1 VAFRIFSLALAMF
14 FVLSEPTP
22 PSWTR
27 ARLNDLKIGDDD
39 AIEEKALRPKDL
51 VQWANITLIS
61 QWLSNTLYDRFVLR
75 CFCWQAAYPD
85 DGSLQ
90 MALVIYN
97 PAGGDRTAKQFV
109 EDHVLPL
116 LKAND
121 IPVARIVETEHAG
134 HAGAVAF
141 EFVDST
147 VSGPL
152 DIIVA
157 SGDGTIHEIVS
168 TIALAPSYKNR
179 SPATPAQVNLV
190 LVPCGT
196 ANALYSSLFLPK
208 PNDDP
213 VQYGLQGIH
222 AFIKKA
228 KRVPLTLAI
237 TDILAPPTGKG
248 SALVR
253 EKTTVS
259 AVVTSTALHASI
271 LHDSEALRAEI
282 PSMER
287 FKVAAHQNIARWYSA
302 CAKLL
307 PSKSTGVVEIWN
319 PFEEKFVPHAES
331 DEDDPYVD
339 IDGPFT
345 YFLSAVNVDR
355 LEPAFQI
362 TPLVT
367 TEPRTGAFLDIVVVR
382 PYRDASLSGLEAEEE
397 KEIFAKKS
405 GEVLR
410 AAYQSGNHINLRYN
424 STGKVVSDGEG
435 ELVVEYFRC
444 GGWEWIPVRPLI
456 FHFIRNNSLSLQDVQ
471 DEKAHLL
478 CNDGFINTIPKG
490 GRAKT
495 MAAAPSGESGFIVYV

>member
-1 VAFRIFSLALAMF
+1 
-14 FVLSEPTP
+14 
-22 PSWTR
+22 
-27 ARLNDLKIGDDD
+27 
-39 AIEEKALRPKDL
+39 
-51 VQWANITLIS
+51 
-61 QWLSNTLYDRFVLR
+61 
-75 CFCWQAAYPD
+75 
-85 DGSLQ
+85 

-97 PAGGDRTAKQFV
+97 PVGGDRTAKQFV

-116 LKAND
+116 LKTSDVPLAK
-121 IPVARIVETEHAG
+121 IVETEHAG

-152 DIIVA
+152 DIIVV
-157 SGDGTIHEIVS
+157 SGDGTIHEILS
-168 TIALAPSYKNR
+168 TIALAPSYKHR
-179 SPATPAQVNLV
+179 PPEAPAQVNLV

-208 PNDDP
+208 SDDDP
-213 VQYGLQGIH
+213 VQYRLQGIH

-237 TDILAPPTGKG
+237 TDILVPPAGKG
-248 SALVR
+248 SATVR

-282 PSMER
+282 PSIER
-287 FKVAAHQNIARWYSA
+287 FKVAAYQNITRWYSA
-302 CAKLL
+302 CVKLF

-319 PFEEKFVPHAES
+319 PFDQKFVPHAES
-331 DEDDPYVD
+331 DEDDPHVD

-345 YFLSAVNVDR
+345 YFLSTVNVDR

-367 TEPRTGAFLDIVVVR
+367 AEPRTGAFLDIVVIR

-397 KEIFAKKS
+397 RKRFAEKS

-410 AAYQSGNHINLRYN
+410 AVYQSGNHINLRYD
-424 STGKVVSDGEG
+424 STGKVVSEGEG

-444 GGWEWIPVRPLI
+444 GGWEWIPVG
-456 FHFIRNNSLSLQDVQ
+456 SL
-471 DEKAHLL
+471 
-478 CNDGFINTIPKG
+478 
-490 GRAKT
+490 
-495 MAAAPSGESGFIVYV
+495 

>member
-1 VAFRIFSLALAMF
+1 MAF
-14 FVLSEPTP
+14 
-22 PSWTR
+22 
-27 ARLNDLKIGDDD
+27 
-39 AIEEKALRPKDL
+39 
-51 VQWANITLIS
+51 
-61 QWLSNTLYDRFVLR
+61 
-75 CFCWQAAYPD
+75 
-85 DGSLQ
+85 
-90 MALVIYN
+90 VIYN
-97 PAGGDRTAKQFV
+97 PVGGDSTAKQFV
-109 EDHVLPL
+109 EGHVLPL
-116 LKAND
+116 LKTSD
-121 IPVARIVETEHAG
+121 VPIVKIVQTEHAG

-157 SGDGTIHEIVS
+157 SGDGTIHEIIS

-179 SPATPAQVNLV
+179 SSDTPAQVNLV

-196 ANALYSSLFLPK
+196 ANALYSSLFLPR
-208 PNDDP
+208 PDDDP
-213 VQYGLQGIH
+213 VQYKLQGIH

-237 TDILAPPTGKG
+237 TDILAPPVAKG
-248 SALVR
+248 STQGR
-253 EKTTVS
+253 GKTTVS

-271 LHDSEALRAEI
+271 LHDSEALRAEM

-287 FKVAAHQNIARWYSA
+287 FKVAAYQNITRWYSG

-319 PFEEKFVPHAES
+319 PFDKEFVPHAES

-339 IDGPFT
+339 IDGPFA
-345 YFLSAVNVDR
+345 YFLSTVNVDR

-367 TEPRTGAFLDIVVVR
+367 AEPRTGAFLDVVVVR

-397 KEIFAKKS
+397 RERFAEKS

-410 AAYQSGNHINLRYN
+410 AVYHSGNHINLRYD

-444 GGWEWIPVRPLI
+444 GGWEWIPVGPMISTASSGGLTFAPGHRGREGSPV
-456 FHFIRNNSLSLQDVQ
+456 VQ
-471 DEKAHLL
+471 RWIH
-478 CNDGFINTIPKG
+478 
-490 GRAKT
+490 
-495 MAAAPSGESGFIVYV
+495 

>member
-1 VAFRIFSLALAMF
+1 
-14 FVLSEPTP
+14 
-22 PSWTR
+22 
-27 ARLNDLKIGDDD
+27 
-39 AIEEKALRPKDL
+39 
-51 VQWANITLIS
+51 
-61 QWLSNTLYDRFVLR
+61 
-75 CFCWQAAYPD
+75 
-85 DGSLQ
+85 

-97 PAGGDRTAKQFV
+97 PVGGDRAAKEFV
-109 EDHVLPL
+109 EGHVLPL
-116 LKAND
+116 LKTSDVPIAK
-121 IPVARIVETEHAG
+121 IVETEHAG
-134 HAGAVAF
+134 HAGAAAF

-157 SGDGTIHEIVS
+157 SGDGTIHEIIS

-179 SPATPAQVNLV
+179 SPDIPTQVNLV

-213 VQYGLQGIH
+213 VQYKLQGIH
-222 AFIKKA
+222 AFIKRA
-228 KRVPLTLAI
+228 KRIPLTLAI
-237 TDILAPPTGKG
+237 TDILTQPAGKG
-248 SALVR
+248 SVPVR
-253 EKTTVS
+253 EKATVS

-271 LHDSEALRAEI
+271 LHDSEALRAGI

-287 FKVAAHQNIARWYSA
+287 FKVAARQNITRWYSG

-307 PSKSTGVVEIWN
+307 PSGSTGVVEIWN
-319 PFEEKFVPHAES
+319 PFDKEFVPHAES

-339 IDGPFT
+339 IDGPFA
-345 YFLSAVNVDR
+345 YFLSTVNVDR
-355 LEPAFQI
+355 LEPTFQI

-367 TEPRTGAFLDIVVVR
+367 AEPRAGAFLDVVVIR

-397 KEIFAKKS
+397 RKRFAEKS
-405 GEVLR
+405 GAVLG
-410 AAYQSGNHINLRYN
+410 AVYQSGNHINLRYD
-424 STGKVVSDGEG
+424 STGKIVSTGEG

-444 GGWEWIPVRPLI
+444 GGWEWIPVGSLSLPLRREI
-456 FHFIRNNSLSLQDVQ
+456 LLSLQDTE

-478 CNDGFINTIPKG
+478 CNDGLITTIPKG
-490 GRAKT
+490 GKAKT